1 MHIVPK
7 KPCLNASFLIVFPA
21 ETDTAPIQLRLPE
34 DSCVEHYPEEV
45 CVTVAEVKDC
55 FDWNIDSVLTEL
67 FDQCD
72 LDHLKRIAD
81 EFKGQI
87 HIALWYYSYDARPA
101 LIFEGKNMQI
111 IHQLNADLSIDAY

>member
-1 MHIVPK
+1 MQIGHQ

-21 ETDTAPIQLRLPE
+21 ETDTAPIQLRLPA
-34 DSCVEHYPEEV
+34 DSYFEHYPEEV
-45 CVTVAEVKDC
+45 CVTVTEVKDC
-55 FDWNIDSVLTEL
+55 YDWDIDSVLTEL
-67 FDQCD
+67 FNQCD
-72 LDHLKRIAD
+72 LDNLKRVAD

-87 HIALWYYSYDARPA
+87 HIALWHYSYDARPA